1 MSTSDKTSLLLSTT
15 YGDRRNITIR
25 LSNAELLG
33 ADGLSYFQTSIAER
47 HEENAAALD
56 FFVRLPSPGKIQGI
70 SEFKIDDA
78 ADLRSLKCVGSAARA
93 KALRAALKAAA
104 GLHSSCPLRPH
115 APLVPPHPTSPHPTP
130 PFPLLTSQ
138 AARQR
143 GCAPQGRSCQLAP
156 GCHCHPAPCLLP
168 SHPQRLPCSAVC
180 PQ

>member
-93 KALRAALKAAA
+93 KALGAALKAAA
-104 GLHSSCPLRPH
+104 GLHSPALCALTRLLS
-115 APLVPPHPTSPHPTP
+115 PPTPPHPTP